1 MPWHPCGE
9 PAMLARALLYF
20 YVLFL
25 GLGLLLEKPAQL
37 AIAY

>member
-1 MPWHPCGE
+1 
-9 PAMLARALLYF
+9 MLARALLYF

-25 GLGLLLEKPAQL
+25 SLRLLLEKPTQL